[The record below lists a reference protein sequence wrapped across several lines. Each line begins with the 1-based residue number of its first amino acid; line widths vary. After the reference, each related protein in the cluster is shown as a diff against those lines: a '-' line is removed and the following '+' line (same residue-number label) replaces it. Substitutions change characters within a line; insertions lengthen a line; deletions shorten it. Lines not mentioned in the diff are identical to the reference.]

1 MGSLGTRERVVKPFT
16 HQPST
21 AIKRLS
27 RQNSRAHQLAKIR
40 TDQTSRE
47 GIGIDF
53 TTFGYILPP
62 PKSKIHGLRLAAH
75 LVLSDL
81 LSTSR

>member
-47 GIGIDF
+47 GIGIGKALETCD
-53 TTFGYILPP
+53 
-62 PKSKIHGLRLAAH
+62 GLSAWLCDAC
-75 LVLSDL
+75 
-81 LSTSR
+81 